1 MRIKLNDTFK
11 FGTTLN
17 EVEVPDAMKKKI
29 PSGLE
34 YWDAALGGQG
44 FTPGAVTLFT
54 GGAGAGKTTTMLL
67 LADSLARSGAAVVFN
82 SGEESLYQLR
92 MTSQRLGLL
101 CHFVASNE
109 IHVPTLLDNCT
120 KMRNSAKY
128 KDKPF
133 FLYYPMMLTHSPYQP
148 TPDSKTW
155 DPKTTGEQAKQAA
168 AHFGDMVEY
177 MDKLVGKLVARLDAL
192 NLRENTL
199 IVFVGDNGT
208 GKGTRSMMGDKVV
221 IGGKGTTTE
230 FGMHVPLIASW
241 RGKLAA
247 GKVHADLVDSMDFL
261 PTLLDAAGATA
272 PANLT
277 LDGRSFLPQMRGE
290 KGQPR
295 EWIYSWYSPRQG
307 ADMSVRELAFNHR
320 FKLYRT
326 GDFYDIANDPEEKHP
341 FKVSALTGQAAG
353 AAKLLQAALD
363 RFQEARPGGLDQ
375 PGAKADRQKRKKAQ

>member
-133 FLYYPMMLTHSPYQP
+133 FLIVDSLQCMDDGHYPDGATN
-148 TPDSKTW
+148 SKTPERVLQAVTEYAKEHYVNPIVIGQVTKGGKFAGTNTLKHMVDCHCHLSIEVK
-155 DPKTTGEQAKQAA
+155 DPDLAGLRILEVEKNRYGGAGSRQFLAMTETG
-168 AHFGDMVEY
+168 FT
-177 MDKLVGKLVARLDAL
+177 LVA
-192 NLRENTL
+192 
-199 IVFVGDNGT
+199 
-208 GKGTRSMMGDKVV
+208 
-221 IGGKGTTTE
+221 
-230 FGMHVPLIASW
+230 
-241 RGKLAA
+241 
-247 GKVHADLVDSMDFL
+247 
-261 PTLLDAAGATA
+261 
-272 PANLT
+272 
-277 LDGRSFLPQMRGE
+277 
-290 KGQPR
+290 
-295 EWIYSWYSPRQG
+295 
-307 ADMSVRELAFNHR
+307 
-320 FKLYRT
+320 
-326 GDFYDIANDPEEKHP
+326 
-341 FKVSALTGQAAG
+341 SA
-353 AAKLLQAALD
+353 
-363 RFQEARPGGLDQ
+363 
-375 PGAKADRQKRKKAQ
+375 